1 MLKLSTGMC
10 QSYRYVLK
18 LSTPLRGTY
27 FMPTCLPVSAKL
39 SNALTLSKEI
49 LRKYRMTLGGG
60 LLQLVAQG
68 KQDVFLTGNPQITW
82 FKMVY
87 RRYTNFSVESQA
99 IYFDGTPDFGKR
111 LTCVVPRRGDLLG
124 PLLLEITLPQIKYKA
139 GTYINTDGN
148 ATTATFTGSVSAT
161 ILTVTAMSTGPPAS
175 PPIEEGM
182 YLIGSGITPGTQ
194 IISSGTG
201 TGGVGTYTVSVS
213 YMGTVSV
220 NEATTKTF
228 IVQDQNDKAS
238 YITNLGHA
246 MIEEVSVEIGEQE
259 IDKQTGEWMHIWS
272 KLSTQP
278 GVQAG
283 FNDMVY
289 NYADGVAPP
298 STQPVLDNSVSI
310 GGSTYQYGAVKLYVP
325 LQFWFNKNPGL
336 YLPLLA
342 LQYHPIRLNLKLRP
356 LSQLIQFYDT
366 NCSNNAA
373 CANPPELEPAK
384 IIDLRLYGDFVN
396 LDTEER
402 RRFVSNSHE
411 YLIEQIQYTPNI
423 SIPDK
428 TTTAMVSLDFNHP
441 LREIIWIIQRDCM
454 TTVNDWFNYSPLSTF
469 LGESGN
475 NSINML
481 QQALLQLDGY
491 DRFEVRD
498 AGYFRLVQP
507 YQYHT
512 NVPTDTFIYCYS
524 FAIRPEELQ
533 PSGSLNASRIDSMNL
548 QIALRPDPPS
558 TLTDQSDPRYVPIR
572 GNAHIR
578 IYTTNHNILRIVNGF
593 GGLLFK
599 I

>member
-1 MLKLSTGMC
+1 
-10 QSYRYVLK
+10 
-18 LSTPLRGTY
+18 
-27 FMPTCLPVSAKL
+27 
-39 SNALTLSKEI
+39 
-49 LRKYRMTLGGG
+49 MTLGGG

-87 RRYTNFSVESQA
+87 RRYTNFSMESQA

-111 LTCVVPRRGDLLG
+111 LTCVIPRRGDLLG
-124 PLLLEITLPQIKYKA
+124 PLLLELTLPQLKYKE
-139 GTYINTDGN
+139 GTYVDVEGN
-148 ATTATFTGSVSAT
+148 ATTVSFTGSISGT
-161 ILTVTAMSTGPPAS
+161 TLTVTGISTGS
-175 PPIEEGM
+175 LPILVGM
-182 YLIGSGITPGTQ
+182 YLIGSGI
-194 IISSGTG
+194 STG
-201 TGGVGTYTVSVS
+201 TRITGGGSGSGGIGTYTVSIS
-213 YMGTVSV
+213 QTVGSS
-220 NEATTKTF
+220 EITATSKTF
-228 IVQDQNDKAS
+228 IIKDQNDTAT
-238 YITNLGHA
+238 YISNLGHA
-246 MIEEVSVEIGEQE
+246 IIEEVSIEIGEQE

-289 NYADGVAPP
+289 NYANGVEPP

-310 GGSTYQYGAVKLYVP
+310 GGSTYQYGAVKLYIP

-342 LQYHPIRLNLKLRP
+342 LQYHPIRINLKLRP
-356 LSQLIQFYDT
+356 LSQLIKFYD
-366 NCSNNAA
+366 SA
-373 CANPPELEPAK
+373 CQSGGACGNPPELEVAK
-384 IIDLRLYGDFVN
+384 IIEFRMYGDFVN

-428 TTTAMVSLDFNHP
+428 TSTVTVSLDFNHP
-441 LREIIWIIQRDCM
+441 LREIIWVIQRDCM
-454 TTVNDWFNYSPLSTF
+454 GTVNEWFNYSPVSTF
-469 LGESGN
+469 LKEAGN
-475 NSINML
+475 PTINML
-481 QQALLQLDGY
+481 QQALIQLDGY

-507 YQYHT
+507 YQHHT

-533 PSGSLNASRIDSMNL
+533 PSGSLNSSRIDSMNL
-548 QIALRPDPPS
+548 QIALRPDPPA
-558 TLTDQSDPRYVPIR
+558 TLTNQDDPRYVPKR

-578 IYTTNHNILRIVNGF
+578 VYTTNHNVLRIVNGF

>member
-1 MLKLSTGMC
+1 
-10 QSYRYVLK
+10 
-18 LSTPLRGTY
+18 
-27 FMPTCLPVSAKL
+27 
-39 SNALTLSKEI
+39 
-49 LRKYRMTLGGG
+49 MTLGGG

-87 RRYTNFSVESQA
+87 RRYTNFSIESQS

-111 LTCVVPRRGDLLG
+111 LTCLVPRRGDLLG
-124 PLLLEITLPQIKYKA
+124 PLLLELTLPQLKYKA
-139 GTYINTDGN
+139 GTYVDVDGN
-148 ATTATFTGSVSAT
+148 ATTASFTGSISGT
-161 ILTVTAMSTGPPAS
+161 TLTVTAMATGSS
-175 PPIEEGM
+175 PILSGM
-182 YLIGSGITPGTQ
+182 YLVASGITVGTRVTGGG
-194 IISSGTG
+194 SG
-201 TGGVGTYTVSVS
+201 TGGVGTYTVSIS
-213 YMGTVSV
+213 QTVGSG
-220 NEATTKTF
+220 EITATSKTF
-228 IVQDQNDKAS
+228 IVKDQNDTAT
-238 YITNLGHA
+238 YVTNLGHA
-246 MIEEVSVEIGEQE
+246 IIEEVSVEIGEQE

-272 KLSTQP
+272 KLTTSP

-289 NYADGVAPP
+289 NYANGVEPP

-310 GGSTYQYGAVKLYVP
+310 GGSTYQYGAVKLYIP

-342 LQYHPIRLNLKLRP
+342 LQYHPIRINLKLRP
-356 LSQLIQFYDT
+356 LSQLIKFYDVT
-366 NCSNNAA
+366 CKNAGA
-373 CANPPELEPAK
+373 CGNPPELEVAK
-384 IIDLRLYGDFVN
+384 IIDFRMYGDFVN

-428 TTTAMVSLDFNHP
+428 TTTATVSLDFNHP
-441 LREIIWIIQRDCM
+441 LREIIWVIQRDCM
-454 TTVNDWFNYSPLSTF
+454 GTVNEWFNYSPVSTF
-469 LGESGN
+469 LKEAGN
-475 NSINML
+475 PTINML
-481 QQALLQLDGY
+481 QQALIQLDGY

-548 QIALRPDPPS
+548 QIALRPDPPP
-558 TLTDQSDPRYVPIR
+558 TLTNQDDPRYVPTR

-578 IYTTNHNILRIVNGF
+578 VYTTNHNILRVVNGF
-593 GGLLFK
+593 GGLVFK

>member
-1 MLKLSTGMC
+1 
-10 QSYRYVLK
+10 
-18 LSTPLRGTY
+18 
-27 FMPTCLPVSAKL
+27 
-39 SNALTLSKEI
+39 
-49 LRKYRMTLGGG
+49 MTLGGG

-111 LTCVVPRRGDLLG
+111 LTCVIPRRGDLLG
-124 PLLLEITLPQIKYKA
+124 PLLLEITLPEIKYKA
-139 GTYINTDGN
+139 GTYVNIGGN
-148 ATTATFTGSVSAT
+148 ATTAIFTGSIT
-161 ILTVTAMSTGPPAS
+161 GTTLTVVSMSAGPPVS
-175 PPIEEGM
+175 PPIVEGM

-194 IISSGTG
+194 ILGGLSGN
-201 TGGVGTYTVSVS
+201 GGIGTYTVSSS
-213 YMGTVSV
+213 YTTTVNV
-220 NEATTKTF
+220 GEATSKSF
-228 IVQDQNDKAS
+228 IVKGQNDNAS
-238 YITNLGHA
+238 YISNLGHA
-246 MIEEVSVEIGEQE
+246 MIEEISVEIGEQE
-259 IDKQTGEWMHIWS
+259 IDRQTGEWMHIWS
-272 KLSTQP
+272 KLTTQP

-289 NYADGVAPP
+289 NYAEGVAPP
-298 STQPVLDNSVSI
+298 YTHPVDDNSVSI
-310 GGSTYQYGAVKLYVP
+310 GGSSYQYGAVKLYIP

-342 LQYHPIRLNLKLRP
+342 LQYHPIRINLKLRP
-356 LSQLIQFYDT
+356 LSQMIQFYDT
-366 NCSNNAA
+366 GCNNNGA
-373 CANPPELEPAK
+373 CANPPELELAK
-384 IIDLRLYGDFVN
+384 IIDLRMYGDFVN

-428 TTTAMVSLDFNHP
+428 TTTATVSLDFNHP
-441 LREIIWIIQRDCM
+441 LREIIWVIQRDCVG
-454 TTVNDWFNYSPLSTF
+454 TVNDWFNYSPLSTF
-469 LGESGN
+469 LGETGN
-475 NSINML
+475 NTINML
-481 QQALLQLDGY
+481 QQALIQLDGY

-548 QIALRPDPPS
+548 QIALRPDPNPTTTPS
-558 TLTDQSDPRYVPIR
+558 TLPNGDGNPRYIPPR

-578 IYTTNHNILRIVNGF
+578 VYTTNHNILRIVNGF

>member
-1 MLKLSTGMC
+1 
-10 QSYRYVLK
+10 
-18 LSTPLRGTY
+18 
-27 FMPTCLPVSAKL
+27 
-39 SNALTLSKEI
+39 
-49 LRKYRMTLGGG
+49 MTLGGG

-87 RRYTNFSVESQA
+87 RRYTNFSIESQS

-124 PLLLEITLPQIKYKA
+124 PLLLELTLPQLKYKA
-139 GTYINTDGN
+139 GTYVDVDGN
-148 ATTATFTGSVSAT
+148 ATTASFTGSISGT
-161 ILTVTAMSTGPPAS
+161 TLTVTALTTGS
-175 PPIEEGM
+175 NPILSGM
-182 YLIGSGITPGTQ
+182 YLIASGITAGTR
-194 IISSGTG
+194 ITGGSSG
-201 TGGVGTYTVSVS
+201 TGGVGTYIVSISQTVGS
-213 YMGTVSV
+213 GEIT
-220 NEATTKTF
+220 ATSKTF
-228 IVQDQNDKAS
+228 IVKDQNDTAT
-238 YITNLGHA
+238 YVTNLGHA
-246 MIEEVSVEIGEQE
+246 IIEEVSVEIGEQE

-272 KLSTQP
+272 KLTTPP

-289 NYADGVAPP
+289 NYANGVEPP

-310 GGSTYQYGAVKLYVP
+310 GGSTYQYGAVKLYIP

-342 LQYHPIRLNLKLRP
+342 LQYHPIRINLKLRP
-356 LSQLIQFYDT
+356 LSQLIKFYDV
-366 NCSNNAA
+366 A
-373 CANPPELEPAK
+373 CKNSGACGNPPELEVAK
-384 IIDLRLYGDFVN
+384 IIDFRMYGDFVN

-428 TTTAMVSLDFNHP
+428 TTTATVSLDFNHP
-441 LREIIWIIQRDCM
+441 LREIIWVIQRDCM
-454 TTVNDWFNYSPLSTF
+454 GTVNEWFNYSPVSTF
-469 LGESGN
+469 LKEAGN
-475 NSINML
+475 PTINML
-481 QQALLQLDGY
+481 QQALIQLDGY

-558 TLTDQSDPRYVPIR
+558 TLTNQDDPRYIPTR

-578 IYTTNHNILRIVNGF
+578 VYTTNHNILRVVNGF

>member
-1 MLKLSTGMC
+1 
-10 QSYRYVLK
+10 
-18 LSTPLRGTY
+18 
-27 FMPTCLPVSAKL
+27 
-39 SNALTLSKEI
+39 
-49 LRKYRMTLGGG
+49 MTLGGG

-87 RRYTNFSVESQA
+87 RRYTNFSMESQA

-111 LTCVVPRRGDLLG
+111 LTCVIPRRGDLLG
-124 PLLLEITLPQIKYKA
+124 PLLLELTLPQLKYKE
-139 GTYINTDGN
+139 GTYVDVEGN
-148 ATTATFTGSVSAT
+148 ATTVSFTGSISGT
-161 ILTVTAMSTGPPAS
+161 TLTVTGISTGS
-175 PPIEEGM
+175 LPILVGM
-182 YLIGSGITPGTQ
+182 YLIGSGIT
-194 IISSGTG
+194 TG
-201 TGGVGTYTVSVS
+201 TRITGGGSGSGGIGTYTVSIS
-213 YMGTVSV
+213 QTVGSS
-220 NEATTKTF
+220 EITATSKTF
-228 IVQDQNDKAS
+228 IIKDQNDTAT
-238 YITNLGHA
+238 YISNLGHA
-246 MIEEVSVEIGEQE
+246 IIEEVSIEIGEQE

-289 NYADGVAPP
+289 NYANGVEPP

-310 GGSTYQYGAVKLYVP
+310 GGSTYQYGAVKLYIP

-342 LQYHPIRLNLKLRP
+342 LQYHPIRINLKLRP
-356 LSQLIQFYDT
+356 LSQLIKFYD
-366 NCSNNAA
+366 SA
-373 CANPPELEPAK
+373 CQSGGACGNPPELEVAK
-384 IIDLRLYGDFVN
+384 IIEFRMYGDFVN

-428 TTTAMVSLDFNHP
+428 TSTVTVSLDFNHP
-441 LREIIWIIQRDCM
+441 LREIIWVIQRDCM
-454 TTVNDWFNYSPLSTF
+454 GTVNEWFNYSPVSTF
-469 LGESGN
+469 LKEAGN
-475 NSINML
+475 PTINML
-481 QQALLQLDGY
+481 QQALIQLDGY

-507 YQYHT
+507 YQHHT

-533 PSGSLNASRIDSMNL
+533 PSGSLNSSRIDSMNL
-548 QIALRPDPPS
+548 QIALRPDPPA
-558 TLTDQSDPRYVPIR
+558 TLTNQDDPRYVPKR

-578 IYTTNHNILRIVNGF
+578 VYTTNHNVLRIVNGF

>member
-1 MLKLSTGMC
+1 
-10 QSYRYVLK
+10 
-18 LSTPLRGTY
+18 
-27 FMPTCLPVSAKL
+27 MPG
-39 SNALTLSKEI
+39 
-49 LRKYRMTLGGG
+49 GGG

-124 PLLLEITLPQIKYKA
+124 PLLLELTLPQVKYKE
-139 GTYINTDGN
+139 GTYVDVDGN
-148 ATTATFTGSVSAT
+148 ATTASFTGSINGT
-161 ILTVTAMSTGPPAS
+161 TLTVTAMNSGSAS
-175 PPIEEGM
+175 ILIGM
-182 YLIGSGITPGTQ
+182 YLIAPGITAGTR
-194 IISSGTG
+194 ISGTG
-201 TGGVGTYTVSVS
+201 SGSGGTGTYFISISYTGVS
-213 YMGTVSV
+213 GDIT
-220 NEATTKTF
+220 ATSKAF
-228 IVQDQNDKAS
+228 IVKDRNDNAT
-238 YITNLGHA
+238 YVTNLGHA
-246 MIEEVSVEIGEQE
+246 LIEEVSIEIGEQE

-272 KLSTQP
+272 KLTTQP

-289 NYADGVAPP
+289 NYANGVEPP

-342 LQYHPIRLNLKLRP
+342 LQYHPIRINLKLRP
-356 LSQLIQFYDT
+356 LSQLIKFYDT
-366 NCSNNAA
+366 ACQNNGA
-373 CANPPELEPAK
+373 CGNPPELEPAK
-384 IIDLRLYGDFVN
+384 IVDFRMYGDFVN

-428 TTTAMVSLDFNHP
+428 TTTATVSLDFNHP
-441 LREIIWIIQRDCM
+441 LREVVWVIQRDCM
-454 TTVNDWFNYSPLSTF
+454 MSVNEWFNYSPVSTF
-469 LGESGN
+469 LKEGGN
-475 NSINML
+475 QTINML
-481 QQALLQLDGY
+481 QQALIQLDGY

-507 YQYHT
+507 YQHHT

-548 QIALRPDPPS
+548 QIALRPDPPP
-558 TLTDQSDPRYVPIR
+558 TLTDETDPRYIPKR

-578 IYTTNHNILRIVNGF
+578 VYSTNHNILRIVNGF

>member
-1 MLKLSTGMC
+1 
-10 QSYRYVLK
+10 
-18 LSTPLRGTY
+18 
-27 FMPTCLPVSAKL
+27 
-39 SNALTLSKEI
+39 
-49 LRKYRMTLGGG
+49 MTLGGG

-124 PLLLEITLPQIKYKA
+124 PLLLELTLPQVKYKA
-139 GTYINTDGN
+139 GTYVDVNGN
-148 ATTATFTGSVSAT
+148 ATTASFTGSISGT
-161 ILTVTAMSTGPPAS
+161 ILTVTAMTTGSPA
-175 PPIEEGM
+175 ILVDM
-182 YLIGSGITPGTQ
+182 YLISSGITAGTR
-194 IISSGTG
+194 IAGGGSGS
-201 TGGVGTYTVSVS
+201 GGIGTYTVSIS
-213 YMGTVSV
+213 QTVGSG
-220 NEATTKTF
+220 EITATSKTL
-228 IVQDQNDKAS
+228 IVKDQNDTAS
-238 YITNLGHA
+238 YISNLGHA
-246 MIEEVSVEIGEQE
+246 MIEEVSIEIGEQE

-289 NYADGVAPP
+289 NYANGVEPP

-310 GGSTYQYGAVKLYVP
+310 GGSTYQYGAVKLYIP

-342 LQYHPIRLNLKLRP
+342 LQYHPIRINLKLRP
-356 LSQLIQFYDT
+356 LAQLIKFYDV
-366 NCSNNAA
+366 A
-373 CANPPELEPAK
+373 CQNSGACGNPPELEVAK
-384 IIDLRLYGDFVN
+384 IIEFRMYGDFVN

-428 TTTAMVSLDFNHP
+428 TTTATVSLDFNHP
-441 LREIIWIIQRDCM
+441 LREIIWVIQRDCM
-454 TTVNDWFNYSPLSTF
+454 GSVNEWFNYSPVSTF
-469 LGESGN
+469 LKEAGN
-475 NSINML
+475 PTINML
-481 QQALLQLDGY
+481 QQALIQLDGY

-507 YQYHT
+507 YQHHT
-512 NVPTDTFIYCYS
+512 NVPTDTFIYSYS
-524 FAIRPEELQ
+524 FALRPEELQ

-548 QIALRPDPPS
+548 QIALRPDPPA
-558 TLTDQSDPRYVPIR
+558 TLTNQDDPRYVPKR

-578 IYTTNHNILRIVNGF
+578 VYTTNHNILRIVNGF

>member
-1 MLKLSTGMC
+1 
-10 QSYRYVLK
+10 
-18 LSTPLRGTY
+18 
-27 FMPTCLPVSAKL
+27 
-39 SNALTLSKEI
+39 
-49 LRKYRMTLGGG
+49 MTLGGG

-111 LTCVVPRRGDLLG
+111 LTCVIPRRGDLLG
-124 PLLLEITLPQIKYKA
+124 PLLLEITLPEIKYKA
-139 GTYINTDGN
+139 GTYVNVGGT
-148 ATTATFTGSVSAT
+148 ATTATFTGSIT
-161 ILTVTAMSTGPPAS
+161 GTTLTVTAMSAGPPVS
-175 PPIEEGM
+175 PPIAEGM
-182 YLIGSGITPGTQ
+182 YLIGSGITAGTQ
-194 IISSGTG
+194 ILGGLSGTG
-201 TGGVGTYTVSVS
+201 GIGTYTVSSS
-213 YMGTVSV
+213 YTTTVNV
-220 NEATTKTF
+220 GEATSKAF
-228 IVQDQNDKAS
+228 IVRGQNDNAS
-238 YITNLGHA
+238 YISNLGHA
-246 MIEEVSVEIGEQE
+246 IIEEISVEIGEQE

-272 KLSTQP
+272 KLTTQP

-289 NYADGVAPP
+289 NYAEGVAPP
-298 STQPVLDNSVSI
+298 YTHPVDDNSVSI
-310 GGSTYQYGAVKLYVP
+310 GGSSYQYGAVKLYIP

-342 LQYHPIRLNLKLRP
+342 LQYHPIRINLKLRP
-356 LSQLIQFYDT
+356 LAQMIQFYDT
-366 NCSNNAA
+366 GCNNNGA
-373 CANPPELEPAK
+373 CANPPELESAK
-384 IIDLRLYGDFVN
+384 IIDLRMYGDFVN

-428 TTTAMVSLDFNHP
+428 TTTATVSLDFNHP
-441 LREIIWIIQRDCM
+441 LREIIWVIQRDCM
-454 TTVNDWFNYSPLSTF
+454 GTINDWFNYSPVSIF
-469 LGESGN
+469 LGEQGN
-475 NSINML
+475 KDINML
-481 QQALLQLDGY
+481 QQALIQLDGY

-548 QIALRPDPPS
+548 QIALRPDPNPNTTPPILS
-558 TLTDQSDPRYVPIR
+558 NGDGNPRYIPPR

-578 IYTTNHNILRIVNGF
+578 VYTTNHNILRIVNGF

>member
-1 MLKLSTGMC
+1 
-10 QSYRYVLK
+10 
-18 LSTPLRGTY
+18 
-27 FMPTCLPVSAKL
+27 
-39 SNALTLSKEI
+39 
-49 LRKYRMTLGGG
+49 MTLGGG

-111 LTCVVPRRGDLLG
+111 LTCVIPRRGDLLG
-124 PLLLEITLPQIKYKA
+124 PLLLELTLPQVKYKES
-139 GTYINTDGN
+139 TFVDVDGN
-148 ATTATFTGSVSAT
+148 ATTASFTGSISGT
-161 ILTVTAMSTGPPAS
+161 TLTVTAMSTGSA
-175 PPIEEGM
+175 PILVGM
-182 YLIGSGITPGTQ
+182 YLTTGGVTALTRITSVGSGSG
-194 IISSGTG
+194 GTG
-201 TGGVGTYTVSVS
+201 TYFVSISQTVGSTEITATSKTYIVKD
-213 YMGTVSV
+213 V
-220 NEATTKTF
+220 NDTATY
-228 IVQDQNDKAS
+228 V
-238 YITNLGHA
+238 TNLGHA
-246 MIEEVSVEIGEQE
+246 IIEEVSIEIGEQE

-272 KLSTQP
+272 KLTTQP

-289 NYADGVAPP
+289 NYANGVEPP

-310 GGSTYQYGAVKLYVP
+310 GGSTYQYGAVKLYIP

-342 LQYHPIRLNLKLRP
+342 LQYHPIRINLKLRP
-356 LSQLIQFYDT
+356 LSQLIKFYD
-366 NCSNNAA
+366 SA
-373 CANPPELEPAK
+373 CQSGGACGNPPELEVAK
-384 IIDLRLYGDFVN
+384 IIEFRMYGDFVN

-428 TTTAMVSLDFNHP
+428 TTTATVSLDFNHP
-441 LREIIWIIQRDCM
+441 LREIIWVIQRDCM
-454 TTVNDWFNYSPLSTF
+454 GTVNEWFNYSPVSTF
-469 LGESGN
+469 LKEAGN
-475 NSINML
+475 PTINML
-481 QQALLQLDGY
+481 QQAIIQLDGY

-507 YQYHT
+507 YQHHT

-548 QIALRPDPPS
+548 QIALRPDPPG
-558 TLTDQSDPRYVPIR
+558 TLTNQDDPRYVPKR

-578 IYTTNHNILRIVNGF
+578 VYTTNHNVLRIVNGF

>member
-1 MLKLSTGMC
+1 
-10 QSYRYVLK
+10 
-18 LSTPLRGTY
+18 
-27 FMPTCLPVSAKL
+27 
-39 SNALTLSKEI
+39 
-49 LRKYRMTLGGG
+49 MTLGGG

-124 PLLLEITLPQIKYKA
+124 PLLLELTLPQLKYKE
-139 GTYINTDGN
+139 GTYVDVDGN
-148 ATTATFTGSVSAT
+148 ATTASFTGSISGT
-161 ILTVTAMSTGPPAS
+161 TLTVTAMSTGS
-175 PPIEEGM
+175 PPILVGM
-182 YLIGSGITPGTQ
+182 YLIGSGITAGTQ
-194 IISSGTG
+194 ITATGSGS
-201 TGGVGTYTVSVS
+201 GGAGTYTMSIS
-213 YMGTVSV
+213 QTVGSG
-220 NEATTKTF
+220 EITATSKRY
-228 IVQDQNDKAS
+228 IVKDQNDTAT
-238 YITNLGHA
+238 YISNLGHA
-246 MIEEVSVEIGEQE
+246 IIEEVSIEIGEQE

-272 KLSTQP
+272 KLTTQP

-289 NYADGVAPP
+289 NYANGVEPP

-310 GGSTYQYGAVKLYVP
+310 GGSTYQYGAVKLYIP

-342 LQYHPIRLNLKLRP
+342 LQYHPIRINLKLRP
-356 LSQLIQFYDT
+356 LSQLMKFYDT
-366 NCSNNAA
+366 ACQNNGA
-373 CANPPELEPAK
+373 CGNPPELELAK
-384 IIDLRLYGDFVN
+384 IIDFRMYGDFVN

-428 TTTAMVSLDFNHP
+428 TTTATVSLDFNHP
-441 LREIIWIIQRDCM
+441 LREIIWVIQRDCM
-454 TTVNDWFNYSPLSTF
+454 GSVNEWFNYSPVSTF
-469 LGESGN
+469 LKEGGN
-475 NSINML
+475 PTINML
-481 QQALLQLDGY
+481 QQALIQLDGY

-507 YQYHT
+507 YQHHT
-512 NVPTDTFIYCYS
+512 NVPTDTFIYSYS

-548 QIALRPDPPS
+548 QIALRPDPPA
-558 TLTDQSDPRYVPIR
+558 TLTNQDDPRYVPKR

-578 IYTTNHNILRIVNGF
+578 VYTTNHNILRIVNGF

>member
-1 MLKLSTGMC
+1 
-10 QSYRYVLK
+10 
-18 LSTPLRGTY
+18 
-27 FMPTCLPVSAKL
+27 
-39 SNALTLSKEI
+39 
-49 LRKYRMTLGGG
+49 MTLGGG

-111 LTCVVPRRGDLLG
+111 LTCIVPRRGDLLG
-124 PLLLEITLPQIKYKA
+124 PLMLEITLPQIKYALTADTGKQ
-139 GTYINTDGN
+139 IDFGN
-148 ATTATFTGSVSAT
+148 GPVD
-161 ILTVTAMSTGPPAS
+161 VTAANCNAN
-175 PPIEEGM
+175 
-182 YLIGSGITPGTQ
+182 Y
-194 IISSGTG
+194 
-201 TGGVGTYTVSVS
+201 V
-213 YMGTVSV
+213 
-220 NEATTKTF
+220 
-228 IVQDQNDKAS
+228 
-238 YITNLGHA
+238 TNLGHA
-246 MIEEVSVEIGEQE
+246 MIEEVSTAIGEQE
-259 IDKQTGEWMHIWS
+259 IDKQTGEWMYLWS
-272 KLSTQP
+272 KLSTSP

-289 NYADGVAPP
+289 SYAGGIVPP
-298 STQPVLDNSVSI
+298 NTQPVLDNSVSI
-310 GGSTYQYGAVKLYVP
+310 GGSTYQYGAVKLYIP

-342 LQYHPIRLNLKLRP
+342 LQYHPIRINLKLRS
-356 LSQLIQFYDT
+356 LAQLVTTFGAIPNKGT
-366 NCSNNAA
+366 CPEPPAIVNNH
-373 CANPPELEPAK
+373 
-384 IIDLRLYGDFVN
+384 IIDFRMYGDFVN

-423 SIPDK
+423 SIPDG
-428 TTTAMVSLDFNHP
+428 TTTATISLDFNHP
-441 LREIIWIIQRDCM
+441 LRELVWVIQRDLM
-454 TTVNDWFNYSPLSTF
+454 MSTNEWFNYSPVSSRD
-469 LGESGN
+469 LGGGN
-475 NSINML
+475 KEINML

-548 QIALRPDPPS
+548 QVALRPDPPA
-558 TLTDQSDPRYVPIR
+558 TLTDTTDPRYVPTR

-578 IYTTNHNILRIVNGF
+578 VYSKNHNVLRVVNGF
-593 GGLLFK
+593 GGLVFK

>member
-1 MLKLSTGMC
+1 
-10 QSYRYVLK
+10 
-18 LSTPLRGTY
+18 
-27 FMPTCLPVSAKL
+27 
-39 SNALTLSKEI
+39 
-49 LRKYRMTLGGG
+49 MTLGGG

-111 LTCVVPRRGDLLG
+111 LTCVIPRRGDLLG
-124 PLLLEITLPQIKYKA
+124 PLLLEITLPTIKFKE
-139 GTYINTDGN
+139 GT
-148 ATTATFTGSVSAT
+148 
-161 ILTVTAMSTGPPAS
+161 
-175 PPIEEGM
+175 
-182 YLIGSGITPGTQ
+182 
-194 IISSGTG
+194 
-201 TGGVGTYTVSVS
+201 
-213 YMGTVSV
+213 SV
-220 NEATTKTF
+220 NIDGGGNVTIVKGVNDEAAY
-228 IVQDQNDKAS
+228 V
-238 YITNLGHA
+238 TNLGHA
-246 MIEEVSVEIGEQE
+246 LIEEVSIEIGEQE

-272 KLSTQP
+272 KLTTQP
-278 GVQAG
+278 GVQGG
-283 FNDMVY
+283 FDDMIY
-289 NYADGVAPP
+289 NYKGVPPP
-298 STQPVLDNSVSI
+298 SSQPVDDNSVSI
-310 GGSTYQYGAVKLYVP
+310 GGSTYQYGAVKLYIP

-342 LQYHPIRLNLKLRP
+342 LQYHPIRINLKLRP

-366 NCSNNAA
+366 ACGANSGP
-373 CANPPELEPAK
+373 CANAPELEPAK
-384 IIDLRLYGDFVN
+384 IIDFRMYGDYVN

-428 TTTAMVSLDFNHP
+428 TTTATVSLDFNHP
-441 LREIIWIIQRDCM
+441 LREIIWVIQRDCM
-454 TTVNDWFNYSPLSTF
+454 SSVNDWFNYSPLSTF
-469 LGESGN
+469 LGEVGN
-475 NSINML
+475 DGINML
-481 QQALLQLDGY
+481 QQALIQLDGY

-548 QIALRPDPPS
+548 QIALRTDPPAGTTPNLPNGDS
-558 TLTDQSDPRYVPIR
+558 NPRYVPKR

-578 IYTTNHNILRIVNGF
+578 VYTTNHNILRIVNGF

>member
-1 MLKLSTGMC
+1 
-10 QSYRYVLK
+10 
-18 LSTPLRGTY
+18 
-27 FMPTCLPVSAKL
+27 
-39 SNALTLSKEI
+39 
-49 LRKYRMTLGGG
+49 
-60 LLQLVAQG
+60 
-68 KQDVFLTGNPQITW
+68 
-82 FKMVY
+82 
-87 RRYTNFSVESQA
+87 
-99 IYFDGTPDFGKR
+99 
-111 LTCVVPRRGDLLG
+111 
-124 PLLLEITLPQIKYKA
+124 
-139 GTYINTDGN
+139 
-148 ATTATFTGSVSAT
+148 
-161 ILTVTAMSTGPPAS
+161 
-175 PPIEEGM
+175 
-182 YLIGSGITPGTQ
+182 
-194 IISSGTG
+194 
-201 TGGVGTYTVSVS
+201 
-213 YMGTVSV
+213 
-220 NEATTKTF
+220 
-228 IVQDQNDKAS
+228 
-238 YITNLGHA
+238 
-246 MIEEVSVEIGEQE
+246 
-259 IDKQTGEWMHIWS
+259 
-272 KLSTQP
+272 
-278 GVQAG
+278 
-283 FNDMVY
+283 MVY